1 MQSRT
6 SPNSLAW
13 AFVALASPAM
23 VATSVHAED
32 VPSSEVLEIPVS
44 DSALVIESTRVTA
57 EQEARQ
63 ALGSS
68 IITAEDIKRR
78 PPANDLSDIIRR
90 EPGVN
95 LSGNS
100 ASGAR
105 GNNRQIDLR
114 GMGPENTLILIDG
127 KRVTSRNSVR
137 YTRAGERDTRGDS
150 NWVPAD
156 QVERI
161 EVLRGPAAARYGSGS
176 MGGVVNIITKRPTE
190 KLQGSITAY
199 TNIPEDDAEGV
210 TKRTNFSLSGP
221 LTESLTFRVYG
232 NLNKTDADDA
242 DINVDHTTGLARNN
256 SGVVTGLSYA
266 AGREGV
272 RNKDLNGVL
281 SWAFADNQT
290 VDFEAGVS
298 RQGNIYAGDVGTGST
313 AGVTPGSVIN
323 TLVGSET
330 NTMYRSKYAI
340 THNGNWDFGSSR
352 VSAQL
357 EKTRNSRLL
366 EGLSGSGDGVIN
378 DSGKST
384 STYDSY
390 LIDGQLDIPLEFVFG
405 QVVTVGAEW
414 SYQELED
421 PSTLNREVGSGWYG
435 LPGSAAGARPTNM
448 DSTNKALFV
457 EDNIYLTD
465 RWTLTPGLRL
475 DHHDQFGLNWSPSLN
490 SSYQLTDDITVKGG
504 IARAFKAP
512 NLYQSNPNYLY
523 RSNGNGCASGTT
535 SGGSGSGGCYVL
547 GNDQLDP
554 ETSINKE
561 LGISFARDGWSAG
574 ITYFRNDYENKI
586 TSSND
591 VVYTIVNPADPT
603 KFAGVLQWEN
613 TKDAVVKGWE
623 GNIGIPLLGEA
634 GSVLSWNT
642 NFTYMQD
649 NSDSD
654 GNPLSVVPKYT
665 VNTMLDW
672 QVTED
677 LALSLTGTYYGKQE
691 PRGMN
696 PIRPD
701 KPVYPEQLRE
711 RDPYHV
717 FGLGGTYTLTDN
729 LSFGAGI
736 NNIFDKRL
744 YREGAGT
751 SAGANTYNEPGRSFY
766 ASVTASF

>member
-1 MQSRT
+1 MHCLFRLNPIVLAMLAV
-6 SPNSLAW
+6 SPLAIG
-13 AFVALASPAM
+13 AEPLESG
-23 VATSVHAED
+23 ATSSEMPLSV
-32 VPSSEVLEIPVS
+32 EVLQLDET
-44 DSALVIESTRVTA
+44 LVMGTA
-57 EQEARQ
+57 EQELKQ
-63 ALGSS
+63 APGVSVV
-68 IITAEDIKRR
+68 TAADIKKR
-78 PPANDLSDIIRR
+78 PPVNDIADIVRKM
-90 EPGVN
+90 PGVN
-95 LSGNS
+95 LTGNS
-100 ASGAR
+100 ASGSR

-156 QVERI
+156 QIERI

-199 TNIPEDDAEGV
+199 TNVPEDDAEGV

-221 LTESLTFRVYG
+221 LTDSLTFRVYG

-242 DINVDHTTGLARNN
+242 DINVPHTTG
-256 SGVVTGLSYA
+256 VTNTGALSYA

-272 RNKDLNGVL
+272 RNKDINGVL
-281 SWAFADNQT
+281 SWAVADNQT
-290 VDFEAGVS
+290 LEFEAGTS
-298 RQGNIYAGDVGTGST
+298 RQGNIYSGDVGTGAT
-313 AGVTPGSVIN
+313 AGVVPGTV
-323 TLVGSET
+323 VGNLIGKET
-330 NTMYRSKYAI
+330 NTMYRSKYAV
-340 THNGNWDFGSSR
+340 THNGNWDWGSSR

-357 EKTRNSRLL
+357 EKTRNSRML
-366 EGLSGSGDGVIN
+366 EGLTGSVDGNIN
-378 DSGKST
+378 GPKST

-390 LIDGQLDIPLEFVFG
+390 LVDGQLDIPLEFLLS
-405 QVVTVGAEW
+405 QVLTVGAEW
-414 SYQELED
+414 SYQELDD
-421 PSTLNREVGSGWYG
+421 PSTLNRDVAGSGSASWSL
-435 LPGSAAGARPTNM
+435 LPNSTAGSRPTSM
-448 DSTNKALFV
+448 DSTNKAIFV

-465 RWTLTPGLRL
+465 SWTLTPGLRL
-475 DHHDQFGLNWSPSLN
+475 DHHDQFGVNWSPSLN
-490 SSYQLTDDITVKGG
+490 SSYQLSDDLTLKGG

-512 NLYQSNPNYLY
+512 NLYQGNPNYLY
-523 RSNGNGCASGTT
+523 RSNGNGCAAGTT
-535 SGGSGSGGCYVL
+535 ASGGCFVL
-547 GNDQLDP
+547 GNENLDP
-554 ETSINKE
+554 EISVNKE
-561 LGISFARDGWSAG
+561 LGLSFSRDGWSAG
-574 ITYFRNDYENKI
+574 LTYFRNDYKNKI

-591 VVYTIVNPADPT
+591 VVATVVNPANPAQ
-603 KFAGVLQWEN
+603 FAGILQWEN
-613 TKDAVVKGWE
+613 AKDAVVKGWE
-623 GNIGIPLLGEA
+623 GNVGIPLLGEA

-672 QVTED
+672 QVSED

-691 PRGMN
+691 PRLQN
-696 PIRPD
+696 PTLNT
-701 KPVYPEQLRE
+701 PVIDPNQLRE
-711 RDPYHV
+711 RDPYHI
-717 FGLGGTYTLTDN
+717 FSLGGTYAVSDN

-736 NNIFDKRL
+736 NNLFDKRL